1 MKEFIYQEKAYP
13 IVIVRKQ
20 NKNTYIRIKEEKIVV
35 TTSYLMPTIKI
46 TKLIQDNQ
54 KAIEKMLER
63 SIRNQEKEHHFY
75 LLGKEY
81 FLEFNPKYTEPKIEE
96 NRIGVKDEKT
106 LESFL
111 KEYRSSLFLTHL
123 EKCYSQFDEKIPFP
137 KLKCLKM
144 KTRWG
149 VCNTKTKT
157 ITLNSELLRYEVE
170 CLDYVIIHE
179 LSHLLVPNHSSKFWS
194 VVVKYCP
201 NYKEIRK
208 KLRS

>member
-54 KAIEKMLER
+54 KTIEKMLER

-81 FLEFNPKYTEPKIEE
+81 FLNFNPKYIEPKIEE
-96 NRIGVKDEKT
+96 NMIWVKDEKG

-111 KEYRSSLFLTHL
+111 KEYRNSLFLTHL

-179 LSHLLVPNHSSKFWS
+179 LSHLLVPNHSPKFWS

>member
-13 IVIVRKQ
+13 IVIIRKQ
-20 NKNTYIRIKEEKIVV
+20 NKNTYIRIKDEKIVV

-54 KAIEKMLER
+54 KSIEKMLER
-63 SIRNQEKEHHFY
+63 SIRNREKEHHFY

-81 FLEFNPKYTEPKIEE
+81 FVNFSPEYIEPKIEE
-96 NRIGVKDEKT
+96 NIIWVKDEKT
-106 LESFL
+106 LEVFL
-111 KEYRSSLFLTHL
+111 KEYRNSLFLTHL
-123 EKCYSQFDEKIPFP
+123 EECYSRFEEKIPFP

>member
-13 IVIVRKQ
+13 IVIIRKQ
-20 NKNTYIRIKEEKIVV
+20 NKNTYIRIKDEKIVV

-54 KAIEKMLER
+54 KSIEKMLER
-63 SIRNQEKEHHFY
+63 SIRNSEKEHHFY

-81 FLEFNPKYTEPKIEE
+81 FVNFSPEYIEPKIEE
-96 NRIGVKDEKT
+96 NIIWVKDEKT
-106 LESFL
+106 LEVFL
-111 KEYRSSLFLTHL
+111 KEYRNSLFLTHL
-123 EKCYSQFDEKIPFP
+123 EECYSRFEEKIPFP

>member
-81 FLEFNPKYTEPKIEE
+81 SLNFNPKYTEPKIEE

-194 VVVKYCP
+194 IVVKYCP